1 MSSRNNLMSSQQ
13 RANAKHLPIILKE
26 IAQRSKHENLANLKI
41 EGIQRLK
48 ELNFNVDYFLFCN
61 STTLEELFEFEPNT
75 LVAVAAKLGNI
86 RLIDNFILQ

>member
-1 MSSRNNLMSSQQ
+1 MSELKNYKDLSS
-13 RANAKHLPIILKE
+13 E
-26 IAQRSKHENLANLKI
+26 
-41 EGIQRLK
+41 RLE

-75 LVAVAAKLGNI
+75 LVTVAAKLGNI